1 MSEKLRIDAQ
11 EAVEIERYL
20 EELAMAR
27 LCQLADF
34 NFKKEI
40 DKLDL
45 PPVQV
50 WEQCLPL
57 PYFNID

>member
-1 MSEKLRIDAQ
+1 MSEKLRIDDV
-11 EAVEIERYL
+11 EAMEIERYL
-20 EELAMAR
+20 EELTITR
-27 LCQLADF
+27 LCELADF

-45 PPVQV
+45 PPFQT